1 MSGAMQETVRLLDK
15 EYAVAC
21 PPDARDALHDSARLL
36 DGKMREI
43 RDSGKIIGTERIAV
57 MAALNL
63 AHELLQ
69 QRDTQSG
76 HGGISD
82 DIRYRL
88 RMLQERIDAV
98 LEGDRQLRL

>member
-1 MSGAMQETVRLLDK
+1 MSSILQEKVRLLDK
-15 EYAVAC
+15 DYAVTC
-21 PPDARDALHDSARLL
+21 PPEEREVLRESARLL
-36 DGKMREI
+36 DSKMREI

-69 QRDTQSG
+69 HRGNHGTN
-76 HGGISD
+76 GGISD

-88 RMLQERIDAV
+88 RLLQERIEEV
-98 LEGDRQLRL
+98 LEEDRQLHL

>member
-1 MSGAMQETVRLLDK
+1 MSAAMQEKVKLLDK

-21 PPDARDALHDSARLL
+21 PADAREALLDSARLL
-36 DGKMREI
+36 DSKMREI

-63 AHELLQ
+63 AHELLL
-69 QRDTQSG
+69 QRDMQSG
-76 HGGISD
+76 KAGISD

-88 RMLQERIDAV
+88 RMLQERIEAV
-98 LEGDRQLRL
+98 LEEDRQLRL

>member
-1 MSGAMQETVRLLDK
+1 MSVAMQEMVRLLDK

-21 PPDARDALHDSARLL
+21 PPEEREALLNSARLL
-36 DGKMREI
+36 DSKMREI

-63 AHELLQ
+63 AHELLL
-69 QRDTQSG
+69 QRNVQSG
-76 HGGISD
+76 KVGISD

-88 RMLQERIDAV
+88 RMLQERIEAV
-98 LEGDRQLRL
+98 LEEDRQLRL

>member
-1 MSGAMQETVRLLDK
+1 MQEKVKLLDK

-21 PPDARDALHDSARLL
+21 PPDAREALLDSARLL
-36 DGKMREI
+36 DSKMREI

-63 AHELLQ
+63 AHELLL
-69 QRDTQSG
+69 QRDMQSG
-76 HGGISD
+76 KTGISD

-88 RMLQERIDAV
+88 RMLQERIEAV
-98 LEGDRQLRL
+98 LEEDRQLRL

>member
-1 MSGAMQETVRLLDK
+1 MSSVLQEKVRLLDK
-15 EYAVAC
+15 DYSVSC
-21 PPDARDALHDSARLL
+21 PPDEREMLRASAELL

-63 AHELLQ
+63 AHELLD
-69 QRDTQSG
+69 QRGNQATN
-76 HGGISD
+76 GGINE

-88 RMLQERIDAV
+88 QLLQERIEEV
-98 LEGDRQLRL
+98 LEEDRQLHL

>member
-1 MSGAMQETVRLLDK
+1 MQEKVKLLDK

-21 PPDARDALHDSARLL
+21 PPDAREALLDSARLL
-36 DGKMREI
+36 DSKMREI

-63 AHELLQ
+63 AHELLL
-69 QRDTQSG
+69 QRDMQSVQSG
-76 HGGISD
+76 KAGISD

-88 RMLQERIDAV
+88 RMLQERIEAV
-98 LEGDRQLRL
+98 LEEDRQLRL

>member
-1 MSGAMQETVRLLDK
+1 MSSMQEKVRLLDK
-15 EYAVAC
+15 DYAVAC
-21 PPDARDALHDSARLL
+21 PPEEREALQESARLL

-63 AHELLQ
+63 AHELLL
-69 QRDTQSG
+69 QREIQSS

-88 RMLQERIDAV
+88 RMLQERIEAV
-98 LEGDRQLRL
+98 LEEDRQFRL